1 MKREFILGYPVDALT
16 MDEALS
22 WIKEQVKKK
31 DSKIIA
37 VTNAN
42 KLWMAH
48 KDERIAS
55 FIKNADLIIP
65 EYAIVWAAK
74 RLGVPLTHIGGIT
87 LLKAFL
93 SFAEKESIRA
103 YFLGAKIQIIEK
115 FIQILRNNYPL
126 LSIAG
131 YHHGYLSDNQMV
143 KGVLLDIREKKPDI
157 VFIAMG
163 SPEQEMLM
171 GEIKKMNMV
180 PIIMGVGGSFDVLSG
195 DKKDAPSWAR
205 SKGLEWLY
213 RIFQDPLKCNYWKR
227 YIITNTYFIYLV
239 FAAKYFRK

>member
-1 MKREFILGYPVDALT
+1 MKRELILGYPVDALT
-16 MDEALS
+16 MEEALS
-22 WIKEQVKKK
+22 WIKEQVKMK

-42 KLWMAH
+42 KLWLAH
-48 KDERIAS
+48 KNEKIAS

-65 EYAIVWAAK
+65 EYAMVWAAK

-93 SFAEKESIRA
+93 PFAEKESIRA
-103 YFLGAKIQIIEK
+103 YFLGAKIQVIDK
-115 FIQILRNNYPL
+115 LIQILRMNYPL

-131 YHHGYLSDNQMV
+131 YHHGYFIDDQMV
-143 KGVLLDIREKKPDI
+143 KDVLVDIREKKPDI

-163 SPEQEMLM
+163 SPEQEMIM
-171 GEIKKMNMV
+171 GEIKKVNIV
-180 PIIMGVGGSFDVLSG
+180 PVMMGVGGSFDVLSG
-195 DKKDAPSWAR
+195 EKNDAPSWAR

-213 RIFQDPLKCNYWKR
+213 RIFQDPLKWNYWKR

-239 FAAKYFRK
+239 VTAKYFRK

>member
-1 MKREFILGYPVDALT
+1 MKRESILGYPVDALT
-16 MDEALS
+16 MEEALS
-22 WIKEQVKKK
+22 WIKEQVKGE

-42 KLWMAH
+42 KMWLAH

-55 FIKNADLIIP
+55 FIKKADLIIP
-65 EYAIVWAAK
+65 EYAIVWAGK
-74 RLGVPLTHIGGIT
+74 RLGVLLTHIGGIT
-87 LLKAFL
+87 LLRAFL
-93 SFAEKESIRA
+93 PFAEKESIRA
-103 YFLGAKIQIIEK
+103 YFLGAKIQVNESL
-115 FIQILRNNYPL
+115 IQNLRNNYPL

-131 YHHGYLSDNQMV
+131 YHHGYLSDDQMV
-143 KGVLLDIREKKPDI
+143 KKVLVDIREKKPDI
-157 VFIAMG
+157 LFIAMG
-163 SPEQEMLM
+163 SPKQEMLIC
-171 GEIKKMNMV
+171 EIKKMNIV
-180 PIIMGVGGSFDVLSG
+180 PIVMGVGGSFDVLSG

-213 RIFQDPLKCNYWKR
+213 RIFQDPIKWNYWKR